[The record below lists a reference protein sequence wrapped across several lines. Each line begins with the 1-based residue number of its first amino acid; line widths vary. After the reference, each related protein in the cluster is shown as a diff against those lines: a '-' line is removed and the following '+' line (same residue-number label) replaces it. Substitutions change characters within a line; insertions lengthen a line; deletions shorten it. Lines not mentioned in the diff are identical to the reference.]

1 MKASHIIIVLTAIA
15 LALPVEAKQ
24 KRSSSRPGQ
33 TEWMKGVRE
42 YKYDM
47 LIQEVELTKE
57 QQEQFLPLYQKM
69 EDEIMRSNKE
79 VRDLEAKI
87 TNSKDEISDLE
98 YGLAAE
104 AMVNASAVAA
114 KIEADYFKQFA
125 QILSKRQLFLLKRA
139 ETRFAKSIIST
150 KSARKKQ

>member
-15 LALPVEAKQ
+15 MALPVEAKQ

-87 TNSKDEISDLE
+87 TNSKDEVSVLE
-98 YGLAAE
+98 
-104 AMVNASAVAA
+104 
-114 KIEADYFKQFA
+114 
-125 QILSKRQLFLLKRA
+125 
-139 ETRFAKSIIST
+139 
-150 KSARKKQ
+150 

>member
-1 MKASHIIIVLTAIA
+1 MKASHLIIALTAIA
-15 LALPVEAKQ
+15 LALPTAAQQ

-33 TEWMKGVRE
+33 TEWLKGVRE

-47 LIQEVELTKE
+47 LIQEVELTKD
-57 QQEQFLPLYQKM
+57 QQAQFLPLYQKM
-69 EDEIMRSNKE
+69 EDEIMRANKE

-87 TNSKDEISDLE
+87 TNSKDEVSDLE
-98 YGLAAE
+98 YSLAAE
-104 AMVNASAVAA
+104 AMVNAAAVVAQ
-114 KIEADYFKQFA
+114 IEADYFKQFS

-150 KSARKKQ
+150 KSSRKKQ

>member
-47 LIQEVELTKE
+47 LIQEMELTKE

-87 TNSKDEISDLE
+87 TNSKDEVSDLE

-104 AMVNASAVAA
+104 AMVNQTVCSDSFETTIVLAQTRRNAFC
-114 KIEADYFKQFA
+114 KEHYFH
-125 QILSKRQLFLLKRA
+125 QICS
-139 ETRFAKSIIST
+139 
-150 KSARKKQ
+150 

>member
-15 LALPVEAKQ
+15 LALPVEAKH

-87 TNSKDEISDLE
+87 TNSKDEVSDLE

-104 AMVNASAVAA
+104 AMVNAAAAAA

-139 ETRFAKSIIST
+139 ETRFTKSIIST

>member
-1 MKASHIIIVLTAIA
+1 MKASHLIIALTAIA
-15 LALPVEAKQ
+15 LALPTAAQQ

-33 TEWMKGVRE
+33 TEWLKGVRE

-47 LIQEVELTKE
+47 LIQEVELTKD
-57 QQEQFLPLYQKM
+57 QQAQFLPLYQKM
-69 EDEIMRSNKE
+69 EDEIMRANKE

-87 TNSKDEISDLE
+87 TNSKDEVSDLE
-98 YGLAAE
+98 YSLAAE
-104 AMVNASAVAA
+104 AMVNAPAVVA
-114 KIEADYFKQFA
+114 KIEADYFKQFS

-150 KSARKKQ
+150 KSSRKKQ

>member
-57 QQEQFLPLYQKM
+57 QQEQFLPLYKKW
-69 EDEIMRSNKE
+69 R
-79 VRDLEAKI
+79 
-87 TNSKDEISDLE
+87 
-98 YGLAAE
+98 
-104 AMVNASAVAA
+104 
-114 KIEADYFKQFA
+114 
-125 QILSKRQLFLLKRA
+125 
-139 ETRFAKSIIST
+139 T
-150 KSARKKQ
+150 K

>member
-1 MKASHIIIVLTAIA
+1 MKASHLIIA
-15 LALPVEAKQ
+15 LAAIAMALPTAAQQ
-24 KRSSSRPGQ
+24 KRVSSRPSQ

-47 LIQEVELTKE
+47 LIQEVELTKD
-57 QQEQFLPLYQKM
+57 QQTQFLPLYQKM
-69 EDEIMRSNKE
+69 EEEIMKANKE

-87 TNSKDEISDLE
+87 TNSKGEVSDLE

-104 AMVNASAVAA
+104 AMANASAVAA

-139 ETRFAKSIIST
+139 EMRFTKSIIS
-150 KSARKKQ
+150 KSSRKKQ